1 MPLSELDHASI
12 ARSLSQIAD
21 HRSDVADAF
30 FERSEVIEL
39 PPENEAPGFRVWHES
54 GVAVRLLRGERTWL
68 AARDA
73 ITQESFAQAVRRV
86 ARALPRVPY
95 PEPSFPRFAAEP
107 AEAPELLDFP
117 SELARAVRAHHVSFP
132 LRLTARRHR
141 RWVRLIGTQLA
152 SGVEHESFYSIVAE
166 LPWGRYGALLAQLET
181 ATAEVVARQLVHSF
195 HAQKAA
201 SPEPGETACVLGPA
215 ASAALL
221 HEAVAHAL
229 EADTLALGGH
239 PEAAIG
245 VALGHGELDVFDDP
259 STAPESVRR
268 SADDEGHPVVRRCL
282 LRAGVVEQPLADSA
296 WARRS
301 EVLRA
306 GAGRRADRHQPPGPR
321 STHLELMPGEAS
333 REDLMAEAEGGLY
346 LPEAERGHLD
356 PLSGEFVLHFP
367 YGYRI
372 KNQAPGAA
380 VGRSFL
386 KAHVTDV
393 LQAVRAVGREVT
405 AAGAGWCAKGGMKLP
420 VWATTPEILLEGV
433 RIRS

>member
-1 MPLSELDHASI
+1 MPLSDLDHASI
-12 ARSLSQIAD
+12 ARTLSQIAD

-39 PPENEAPGFRVWHES
+39 PAEGEAPGFRVWHES
-54 GVAVRLLRGERTWL
+54 GVAVRLLRGEKTWL
-68 AARDA
+68 AARDG

-86 ARALPRVPY
+86 ARAMPRAPY
-95 PEPSFPRFAAEP
+95 PEPVFPRFVDREV
-107 AEAPELLDFP
+107 EAGELLDFP
-117 SELARAVRAHHVSFP
+117 SELARAIRAHHVTFSM
-132 LRLTARRHR
+132 RLTARRHR
-141 RWVRLIGTQLA
+141 RQVRLIGTHLA
-152 SGVEHESFYSIVAE
+152 SGVESESFYSVVAE
-166 LPWGRYGALLAQLET
+166 LPWGRYGALLAELGTET
-181 ATAEVVARQLVHSF
+181 VEAVARQLVHSF
-195 HAQKAA
+195 RAQKAS
-201 SPEPGETACVLGPA
+201 SPDPGPTACVFGPA
-215 ASAALL
+215 AAAALL

-245 VALGHGELDVFDDP
+245 VTLGHVALDVFDDP
-259 STAPESVRR
+259 STAPEGVRR
-268 SADDEGHPVVRRCL
+268 DADDEGYPVVRRCL
-282 LRAGVVEQPLADSA
+282 LRGGVVEQPLADGA

-301 EVLRA
+301 EVLRP

-333 REDLMAEAEGGLY
+333 REDLMAEAEGGLF
-346 LPEAERGHLD
+346 LPEAERGFLD

-372 KNQAPGAA
+372 KDQAPGPA
-380 VGRSFL
+380 VGRSYL

-393 LQAVRAVGREVT
+393 LQAVRAVGREAT
-405 AAGAGWCAKGGMKLP
+405 SAGAGWCAKGGMKLP